1 MNAEQRFTEQ
11 PRNGRHQHR
20 SHGMHRQFR
29 HGQNQETGRECRDG
43 MHLRQGQQVQD
54 VKEGGCAAH
63 SCAQRQC
70 RHGQR
75 PEAGRNGQRHMHGR
89 CRFIREEGDFLP
101 EPQACDAPA
110 PNSVEA

>member
-20 SHGMHRQFR
+20 NHGMHRQCR
-29 HGQNQETGRECRDG
+29 HGQTQETGREG
-43 MHLRQGQQVQD
+43 MHLRQGKQGQD

-63 SCAQRQC
+63 SGAQRQC
-70 RHGQR
+70 RHGHR

-89 CRFIREEGDFLP
+89 CRFIREEEACLP

-110 PNSVEA
+110 PVPAEA